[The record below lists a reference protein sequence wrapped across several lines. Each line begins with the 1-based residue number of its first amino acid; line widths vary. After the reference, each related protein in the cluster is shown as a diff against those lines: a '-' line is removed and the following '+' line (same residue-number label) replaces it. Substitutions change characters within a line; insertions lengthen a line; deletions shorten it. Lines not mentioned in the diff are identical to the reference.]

1 MACILLIDNGS
12 KRADAT
18 LQLRRLAAG
27 LSDRISQPVYPVSLQ
42 HANAID
48 AADLGGEP
56 ALIFGEFI
64 SSRLQQGIREFIA
77 LPLFFGNSRALT
89 SFIPQQIAMLEEK
102 YGEFELVQA
111 DTLYPL
117 PHGDPRL
124 AEILYDHTMQTI
136 RMQDSEI
143 HHAVL
148 VEHGS
153 PLPEVNK
160 VRRDVA
166 VMLQQLL
173 ESQGHYSLEQA
184 VMERRKGD
192 QFDFNGDLLEDWL
205 VARAMDDVMHI
216 VVVMLFILPG
226 RHAGEGGDIE
236 TICQEVMQRYPGLK
250 VYVTPLVSEHP
261 RLLDILESRLLAVSK
276 R

>member
-12 KRADAT
+12 KRAAAT
-18 LQLRRLAAG
+18 LQLRKLAAD
-27 LSDRISQPVYPVSLQ
+27 LSDQVNQTVYPVSLQ

-48 AADLGGEP
+48 VAELGGEP
-56 ALIFGEFI
+56 ALMFADFI
-64 SSRLQQGIREFIA
+64 GQKLEQNEREFIV

-89 SFIPQQIAMLEEK
+89 SFIPQKVEELEAQ
-102 YGEFELVQA
+102 YGQFKLLMAE
-111 DTLYPL
+111 TLYPL
-117 PHGDPRL
+117 PQGDPRL

-136 RMQDSEI
+136 RGLDSEI

-166 VMLQQLL
+166 VMLRQML
-173 ESQGHYSLEQA
+173 ESQGPYVLEQA

-205 VARAMDDVMHI
+205 IAKALDGVRHI
-216 VVVMLFILPG
+216 AVVMLFILPG
-226 RHAGEGGDIE
+226 RHAGEDGDIE
-236 TICQEVMQRYPGLK
+236 IICQNVMERYAGLK
-250 VYVTPLVSEHP
+250 IYITPLVSEHS
-261 RLLDILESRLLAVSK
+261 RLLDILQSRLMAVQGT
-276 R
+276 